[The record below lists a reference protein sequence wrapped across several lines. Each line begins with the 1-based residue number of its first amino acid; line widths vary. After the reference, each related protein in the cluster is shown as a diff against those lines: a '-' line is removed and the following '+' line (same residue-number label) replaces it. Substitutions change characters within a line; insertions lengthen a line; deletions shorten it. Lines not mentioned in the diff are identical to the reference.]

1 MPQEIAVIIR
11 KIAKITRQGE
21 ILRPIRQLLFRT
33 RFPANGEVV
42 ISSSHARS
50 AETSRAGSPLERI
63 LPYRKCRAAV
73 KRTGIP
79 WTILFLVLFP
89 VPAAASAGDVDL
101 EKEAKRPFVNKIEL
115 IGNEHFSDK
124 ELKEKMYTTEP
135 SFFAIFN
142 KPRLRPSY
150 LQRDVSF
157 LEAFYHSQGFF
168 EATVTLR
175 PLQYS
180 TERRFVDIAIE
191 ILEGEATLVEEIVFI
206 RSTIVPAEKLMK
218 QLILRAER
226 PFNPSL
232 LQTDIYAIKNEYSKK
247 GYPAAEVRDSLYFTD
262 HRVRIYYRI
271 DSGPKMLIRNITL
284 KGNEMTKPGIVRQE
298 LTFKEG
304 AVFNLDK
311 LLESRRNLFDTGL
324 FTEAELNPEQID
336 LENKTVDISVRVR
349 ERKATYIEAGF
360 GVGNVLGT
368 RVLGEWGDRNLFGT
382 GRKLKLK
389 AQVSFDLFEDGDVDI
404 NKLNLRRKFTRYDG
418 EFHQRHLLGTKYLVG
433 LNAFHEEDATVQPI
447 TITTFGA
454 SVIANRRI
462 SQTTDLFFSLAHE
475 RIKRES
481 PDIPA
486 DKSTSRI
493 FSSSISKDKRD
504 FILNPS
510 RGSYR
515 AFRFDVAGG
524 ILGGDNNFYSMLLS
538 LQKYLKSGR
547 NAVFAVRT
555 RIGYADAFGPSSD
568 TGVPIENR
576 FFTGGGN
583 SVRGYRENS
592 LGPRGLFRDVNQP
605 QSAEGVIGG
614 RMLLLTNAE
623 YRFNIPLLSRINISG
638 AAFLDGGNVW
648 GSLREMKLKYFRPS
662 IQEKDVVQQDYR
674 YSYGFGLR
682 YNTPVGPIR
691 LDYGIPIKRDAFTDN
706 SGRFHI
712 SLGQIF

>member
-1 MPQEIAVIIR
+1 M
-11 KIAKITRQGE
+11 
-21 ILRPIRQLLFRT
+21 
-33 RFPANGEVV
+33 
-42 ISSSHARS
+42 
-50 AETSRAGSPLERI
+50 
-63 LPYRKCRAAV
+63 C
-73 KRTGIP
+73 RTG
-79 WTILFLVLFP
+79 VK
-89 VPAAASAGDVDL
+89 PAAALLAAAVLAVCPGSARAGDVDL

-124 ELKEKMYTTEP
+124 ALKEKMYTTEP
-135 SFFAIFN
+135 SFFAIFT

-180 TERRFVDIAIE
+180 TEQRFVDIVIE
-191 ILEGEATLVEEIVFI
+191 IEEGEATRVEEIVFM
-206 RSTIVPAEKLMK
+206 RSTIVPPAKLMK
-218 QLILRAER
+218 LLLLQAGR

-232 LQTDIYAIKNEYSKK
+232 LQTDIYSIKNEYSKK
-247 GYPAAEVRDSLYFTD
+247 GYPAAAVRDSLYYAD
-262 HRVRIYYRI
+262 HSVRIYYRI
-271 DSGPKMLIRNITL
+271 ESGPKMHIRKIL
-284 KGNEMTKPGIVRQE
+284 VKGNTMTKTGIVMQE

-324 FTEAELNPEQID
+324 FTEAELTAEEIN
-336 LENKTVDISVRVR
+336 LEEKSVDILVRVR
-349 ERKATYIEAGF
+349 ERKSTYIEAGF

-368 RVLGEWGDRNLFGT
+368 RVLGEWGERNFLGT
-382 GRKLKLK
+382 GRKVKLK
-389 AQVSFDLFEDGDVDI
+389 AQVSFDMFEAGDVDI
-404 NKLNLRRKFTRYDG
+404 NKLNLRRKFTRYDS
-418 EFHQRHLLGTKYLVG
+418 EFHQRHLFGTQYLVG
-433 LNAFHEEDATVQPI
+433 LNTFYEADATVEPI

-454 SVIANRRI
+454 SVIASRRI

-475 RIKRES
+475 RIKRDS
-481 PDIPA
+481 PDILA

-493 FSSSISKDKRD
+493 FSSSISRDRRD
-504 FILNPS
+504 FILNPTT
-510 RGSYR
+510 GSYR

-538 LQKYLKSGR
+538 LQKYFKLGR
-547 NAVFAVRT
+547 STVFAVRS

-568 TGVPIENR
+568 TGVPIESR

-592 LGPRGLFRDVNQP
+592 LGPKGLLRDASQP
-605 QSAEGVIGG
+605 QTTEGVIGG
-614 RMLLLTNAE
+614 RLLLLTNAE
-623 YRFNIPLLSRINISG
+623 MRFNLPLLSRINITG

-648 GSLREMKLKYFRPS
+648 GSLREMKLKYLRPY
-662 IQEKDVVQQDYR
+662 IQEDDVVQQDYR
-674 YSYGFGLR
+674 YSYGFGVR

-691 LDYGIPIKRDAFTDN
+691 LDYGIPIKRDEFTDN